1 MKIGVTLDIPHE
13 VYLFYLKV
21 TQHMDNCTIQDIM
34 VDALQRY
41 AAMISDEIA
50 LQRLQRDSAW
60 DNKKDTPS

>member
-50 LQRLQRDSAW
+50 LQRLQRNSAW
-60 DNKKDTPS
+60 DEKNDTPS